1 MGSTLLIIIAVF
13 GLGLA
18 AQAWVK
24 RAHRKGSD
32 VRAASGLT
40 GAEAARRVLD
50 GEGLYDVQVIREP
63 GQLTDHYDPKTR
75 TVHLSES
82 NYDRPTPAGIA
93 VAIHEVGHAL
103 QHAQGSA
110 YLRARTAIAPAAMTA
125 SMLWFVPLMIGLMA
139 GLAGFVWIAI
149 AIYAFVILFHVV
161 TLPVEFDA
169 SRRAGALMKQYAL
182 VTPEEGTYTRTVLTA
197 AASTYVVAAI
207 SSVAIMLAYVLPM
220 LGGRE

>member
-1 MGSTLLIIIAVF
+1 MGSTFILLIAIF
-13 GLGLA
+13 GLGFA

-24 RAHRKGSD
+24 RAHRKYSN
-32 VRAASGLT
+32 VPASSGLT

-50 GEGLYDVQVIREP
+50 GEGLYDVQVVRQQGE
-63 GQLTDHYDPKTR
+63 LTDHYDPRTR

-82 NYDRPTPAGIA
+82 NYDRPSPAGIA

-110 YLRARTAIAPAAMTA
+110 YLRARTALAPAAMTA
-125 SMLWFVPLMIGLMA
+125 SMLWIVPLMIGLMVGA
-139 GLAGFVWIAI
+139 AGFVWIAI
-149 AIYAFVILFHVV
+149 AIYGLVILFHVV

-169 SRRAGALMKQYAL
+169 SRRAGTLMQRYAL
-182 VTPEEGTYTRTVLTA
+182 INGAEVSKTKTVLTA

-207 SSVAIMLAYVLPM
+207 SSVAILLAYVLPM